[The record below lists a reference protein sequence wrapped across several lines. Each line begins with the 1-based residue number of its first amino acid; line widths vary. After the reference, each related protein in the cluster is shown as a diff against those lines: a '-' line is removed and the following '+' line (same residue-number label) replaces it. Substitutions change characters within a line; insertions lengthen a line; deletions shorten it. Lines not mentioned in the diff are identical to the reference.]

1 MVFEPHNQIS
11 RARNRGAAEAAGE
24 WLLFVDADSSPSPE
38 LFRDLRA
45 AIDSG
50 GFIAGGSCIAA
61 EGESITFRLS
71 IHAWNAI
78 SRVTR
83 WAAGSFLF
91 CERSAFAEL
100 RGFSEELYASE
111 EIELFGR
118 LKDLARRRGKK
129 IEILHRH
136 PLRTSERKLLLYR
149 RGELLGFLLKFVLR
163 PGRTVRNPAD
173 CKPWY
178 DGRR

>member
-1 MVFEPHNQIS
+1 
-11 RARNRGAAEAAGE
+11 
-24 WLLFVDADSSPSPE
+24 VDADSFPSAA
-38 LFRDLRA
+38 LFQDLKA
-45 AIDSG
+45 TIESG
-50 GFIAGGSCIAA
+50 ECIAGGSSIAA
-61 EGESITFRLS
+61 EGDSRMFRFS
-71 IHAWNAI
+71 IHAWNAL

-83 WAAGSFLF
+83 WAAGSFIF
-91 CERSAFAEL
+91 CERTSFEEL

-118 LKDLARRRGKK
+118 LKELARRRGKK
-129 IEILHRH
+129 ILILHRH

-149 RGELLGFLLKFVLR
+149 RGELLGFLVRFMLR
-163 PGRTVRNPAD
+163 PRRTVRSPAG

>member
-1 MVFEPHNQIS
+1 M
-11 RARNRGAAEAAGE
+11 
-24 WLLFVDADSSPSPE
+24 DADSFPSAA
-38 LFRDLRA
+38 LFQDLKA
-45 AIDSG
+45 TIESG
-50 GFIAGGSCIAA
+50 ECIAGGSSIAA
-61 EGESITFRLS
+61 EGDSRMFRFS
-71 IHAWNAI
+71 IHAWNAL

-83 WAAGSFLF
+83 WAAGSFIF
-91 CERSAFAEL
+91 CERTSFEEL

-118 LKDLARRRGKK
+118 LKELARRRGKK
-129 IEILHRH
+129 ILILHRH

-149 RGELLGFLLKFVLR
+149 RGELLGFLVRFMLR
-163 PGRTVRNPAD
+163 PRRTVRSPAG